1 MNIEVIMKIST
12 FILEVEHKDD
22 EDPVDVIFR
31 FFVSIHY
38 HMKCVIPVMLILLSA
53 DHDMG
58 IAADAVC

>member
-1 MNIEVIMKIST
+1 VNIEVIMKIST

-38 HMKCVIPVMLILLSA
+38 EDLINFIDTKDVI
-53 DHDMG
+53 
-58 IAADAVC
+58 